1 LDAARQEVA
10 RADVRAVAV
19 RTDVADAK
27 AVLAAADHVEDELG
41 PIDAWINNE
50 SRHLKAAA

>member
-27 AVLAAADHVEDELG
+27 AVLAAADHVEDELHRRV
-41 PIDAWINNE
+41 DQQ
-50 SRHLKAAA
+50 